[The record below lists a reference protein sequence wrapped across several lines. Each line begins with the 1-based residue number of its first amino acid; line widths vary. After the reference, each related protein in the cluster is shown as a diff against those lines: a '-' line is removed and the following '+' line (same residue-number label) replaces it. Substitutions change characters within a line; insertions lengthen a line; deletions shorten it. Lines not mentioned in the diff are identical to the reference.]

1 MLISYDQI
9 SGDLDLAKDALIQ
22 VMTRLR
28 ANLFDR
34 EGAVSTFVPVLPY
47 IPVSENGSDGLNYE
61 SRDSKRHG
69 RGPPYGGY
77 GSSDLVAGDSYGSY
91 GGSQVL
97 PLRKIWCTFS
107 LNNCCICIIIC
118 SNLFRE
124 DPSAAWLLLCSRLC
138 FVFCLLYTFF
148 HMSSLC

>member
-77 GSSDLVAGDSYGSY
+77 GSSDLAAGDSYGSY
-91 GGSQVL
+91 GSSQVL
-97 PLRKIWCTFS
+97 PLKKNWCTFFK
-107 LNNCCICIIIC
+107 NNFCTFIIIC
-118 SNLFRE
+118 LNFFRQVA
-124 DPSAAWLLLCSRLC
+124 SAAWLLICSIL
-138 FVFCLLYTFF
+138 
-148 HMSSLC
+148 